1 MFPRYWSSV
10 GELKG
15 IWFTHVWLC
24 VTLWT
29 VACQVPLSLGFSR
42 QEYWGGL
49 LYPLQRELPNP
60 GIEPISPALQAVFFL
75 FFFYHFA
82 TGEVQK
88 EYRKRLKS
96 RHIHIKKI
104 LIEKVLI
111 VWSGNGI
118 YRVAGMCVLSHF
130 SRVWLFMTPWT
141 VARRA
146 PLSMG
151 FSRQELPE

>member
-1 MFPRYWSSV
+1 MVHSCLTLCDPMDCSLPGSSV
-10 GELKG
+10 LG
-15 IWFTHVWLC
+15 ILQTRILGWVAIRSSRGTSQPWDWTH
-24 VTLWT
+24 
-29 VACQVPLSLGFSR
+29 
-42 QEYWGGL
+42 
-49 LYPLQRELPNP
+49 
-60 GIEPISPALQAVFFL
+60 ISCIAGVFFFF

-96 RHIHIKKI
+96 RHIHLKKI